1 MFTKDFDFD
10 LDEKF
15 IAQKPSERRGD
26 DKLMILHR
34 ETGEITHSA
43 MEKICDFIPENALM
57 VFNNSKVR
65 AARVFGRE
73 ENGEATREFLFVNP
87 LGEENGG
94 DLWQVMT
101 RNARR
106 QRPGKRFFFDDG
118 VQGEIEEWPE
128 FEGTEF
134 RALRFSVPIHEDWFE
149 KNGHIPLPPYI
160 RRSDEDGDF
169 LRYQTVFAEKIG
181 SIAAPTAGLH
191 FTEDVLQA
199 LAQKGVEQ
207 IFVTLHVGLGTFL
220 PVRAEK
226 IQEHKMHREAFFV
239 SEEVAEAVEKAVRD
253 KRPIVAVGT
262 TSVRSLESA
271 WKDGKMS
278 RGWQSTDIFIYP
290 GYTFKVVNKLFTN
303 FHTPKSTLLMLVSA
317 FAGREKILCA
327 YEEAKKAE
335 YRFFSYGDAMLI
347 S

>member
-1 MFTKDFDFD
+1 MLTEDFNFD

-26 DKLMILHR
+26 DKLMVLDR
-34 ETGEITHSA
+34 ETGKIIHSS

-65 AARVFGRE
+65 AARVFARE
-73 ENGEATREFLFVNP
+73 ENSETPREFLFINP
-87 LGEENGG
+87 LRDGT
-94 DLWQVMT
+94 DATLWQVMT

-106 QRPGKRFFFDDG
+106 QKPGKQFVFDDG
-118 VQGEIEEWPE
+118 LCGEIAEWPD
-128 FEGTEF
+128 FDGTEF
-134 RALRFSVPIHEDWFE
+134 RVLRFNSQIDEGWFE

-169 LRYQTVFAEKIG
+169 LRYQTIFAEKIG

-191 FTEDVLQA
+191 FTRETLAA
-199 LAQKGVEQ
+199 LEKKGVEQ
-207 IFVTLHVGLGTFL
+207 AFVTLHVGLGTFL

-226 IQEHKMHREAFFV
+226 IEEHKMHRESFFV
-239 SEEVAEAVEKAVRD
+239 SEDVATAVERAVAEN
-253 KRPIVAVGT
+253 RPIVAVGT

-271 WKDGKMS
+271 WKNGKMS

-290 GYTFKVVNKLFTN
+290 GYEFKVVNKLFTN

-317 FAGREKILCA
+317 FAGKEKILAA
-327 YEEAKKAE
+327 YEEAKKLE
-335 YRFFSYGDAMLI
+335 YRFFSYGDAMII